1 MIQRSM
7 FLMFPQL
14 RSISKIFKLTDTLR
28 ILGITFD
35 RKLKF
40 KDHIAEQ
47 TKKACTKIYP
57 PGRNDTTLQNLCQLV
72 KLSNFIDQFVK

>member
-1 MIQRSM
+1 
-7 FLMFPQL
+7 MFPQL

-57 PGRNDTTLQNLCQLV
+57 PGRNDTTLQNLCSPPLGILWSTFTEDW
-72 KLSNFIDQFVK
+72 KD